1 MNEIVRLIPTP
12 QSHMISEDEVSIA
25 RLRSVLETAV
35 FDVKMD
41 RDGDLYV
48 TDGLEFPSWVRRLED
63 EKLLIFVTY
72 QKFDDPDEEDRPARM
87 NEINHR
93 TPLVQFHWCG
103 NAIFGHYAMSYEGG
117 LNGRQF
123 IKMLRRF
130 SSAFAQG
137 ALLACDQESEES
149 NGEQEPTADLEAQ
162 SQPGDTSNVVILYP
176 RARDGA
182 VAAQPMSA
190 RLNKNVFVQ
199 LVTIIHEHLQSAW
212 RSCWRSNHADLTTQ
226 RLQGK
231 WL

>member
-1 MNEIVRLIPTP
+1 MNEIVRLIPIP
-12 QSHMISEDEVSIA
+12 QSHIISEDEVSLA
-25 RLRSVLETAV
+25 RLQSVLETAV

-72 QKFDDPDEEDRPARM
+72 QKFDDPDEEDWPARM

-123 IKMLRRF
+123 IKVLRRF
-130 SSAFAQG
+130 SSTFAQG
-137 ALLACDQESEES
+137 VLLACGDG
-149 NGEQEPTADLEAQ
+149 GEASDGGQQPAADPEPQ
-162 SQPGDTSNVVILYP
+162 WQPGGTSNVVVLHP
-176 RARDGA
+176 RTRNNA

-190 RLNKNVFVQ
+190 RRSGNVIVR
-199 LVTIIHEHLQSAW
+199 LVTIIWEHLQVLW
-212 RSCWRSNHADLTTQ
+212 RSDIAVPRGNSPA
-226 RLQGK
+226 R
-231 WL
+231 

>member
-12 QSHMISEDEVSIA
+12 QSHIISEDEVSIA

-130 SSAFAQG
+130 SSTFAQG
-137 ALLACDQESEES
+137 ALLACENESEES
-149 NGEQEPTADLEAQ
+149 DGEQELVADPEPQ
-162 SQPGDTSNVVILYP
+162 WEPCGTSNVVVLHP
-176 RARDGA
+176 RAQDNA
-182 VAAQPMSA
+182 VSAQHVSA
-190 RLNKNVFVQ
+190 RRSGNVIVR
-199 LVTIIHEHLQSAW
+199 LVTIIREHLESACHFW
-212 RSCWRSNHADLTTQ
+212 W
-226 RLQGK
+226 
-231 WL
+231 

>member
-12 QSHMISEDEVSIA
+12 QSHMISEGEVSLA
-25 RLRSVLETAV
+25 RLQSVLETAV

-48 TDGLEFPSWVRRLED
+48 TDGLDFPSWVRLPED
-63 EKLLIFVTY
+63 EKLIIFVTY
-72 QKFDDPDEEDRPARM
+72 QKFDDPDEEDWPARM

-130 SSAFAQG
+130 SSTFAQG
-137 ALLACDQESEES
+137 ALLACDKESEES
-149 NGEQEPTADLEAQ
+149 DEEQELVADPE
-162 SQPGDTSNVVILYP
+162 SQWESCGTSNVVVLHP
-176 RARDGA
+176 RTRNNA
-182 VAAQPMSA
+182 VVAQQMSA
-190 RLNKNVFVQ
+190 RRAGNVIVRFIM
-199 LVTIIHEHLQSAW
+199 IIWEHLQSACHFWW
-212 RSCWRSNHADLTTQ
+212 R
-226 RLQGK
+226 
-231 WL
+231 